1 MIAARKQGERSM
13 SSESGSV
20 DPLEFMKNLWGQMG
34 FAVPGMVAP
43 TLDTD
48 ELERR
53 IKDLRAVEG
62 WLRMNLN
69 MLQVTIQGLEVQC
82 ATLAAVKAMSESMRA
97 STTPRPAAEP
107 AEAEQEAA
115 ESTAA
120 ETLLNPFNPATL
132 WPWNLVK
139 PAEPPAEE
147 EAPEKAAE
155 PAAAPKPRSRKPRKT
170 GE

>member
-1 MIAARKQGERSM
+1 M

-34 FAVPGMVAP
+34 FAVPGMVTP

-69 MLQVTIQGLEVQC
+69 MLQVTIQGLEVQR

-97 STTPRPAAEP
+97 SATARAAEDSADAEQDA
-107 AEAEQEAA
+107 AEA
-115 ESTAA
+115 TAS
-120 ETLLNPFNPATL
+120 EPLLNPFNAAAL

-139 PAEPPAEE
+139 PAEPGEE
-147 EAPEKAAE
+147 ETPEPAE
-155 PAAAPKPRSRKPRKT
+155 PAATPKATRSRKPRKT
-170 GE
+170 GTSE